1 MSPLSGETKPAKAL
15 VGGRYKIINQLGAG
29 GFGRTFLAQDI
40 HLPNQPQCV
49 VKHLLPQTEQ
59 TATLQMARRLFDRE
73 ARFLYQLGNHDQ
85 IPRLLAH
92 FEEDQ
97 QFYLVQELIEGQP
110 LNRELVKGHPC
121 SQERVIALLIDI
133 LQVLAFVHQQQ
144 IIHRDIKP
152 SNLIRRQGDDKIVL
166 IDFGAVKQVSS
177 QNINPETGETHLTVS
192 IGTQG
197 YMPHEQLAGRPRF
210 SSDIYAVGM
219 VGIQALTGVHPKNLK
234 ENPTT
239 SEIDWQHYAK
249 QVSPELAHI
258 LDIMVRYDFRDRY
271 QTAAE
276 ALEVL
281 ASLPRQQLL
290 SLAEEEIPTQ
300 EITGESQSGMELPI
314 PDIRKLAN
322 TTVPSS
328 MITRSQSRTT
338 PQLDITEHSR
348 GSATNRTTLSIPQ
361 RLVKLG
367 LITVSITI
375 LGVGLVLLKT
385 FLSAQATGENTDYKA
400 DYITEYKTDYSTEAK
415 VTAEQLLDEADQLR
429 KSRQYQE
436 ALKLYDQAIAKK
448 ADFAQAYWGRCYSL
462 NKLQQPEMAVVAC
475 NDALYF
481 KPNYPE
487 AVWSL
492 GQAFDQQQRSVEALR
507 LYNQALTLKPDLTEA
522 WLSQGITL
530 QKLGRSVE
538 AITAL
543 EKAIALQRDLAE
555 AWMTKGEAQ
564 ITLGRFNQ
572 AITSLNKALQIEPN
586 HRNALKLR
594 QQARKELKR

>member
-1 MSPLSGETKPAKAL
+1 MSRLSTETKPAKAL

-40 HLPNQPQCV
+40 HLPNQPRCV

-219 VGIQALTGVHPKNLK
+219 VGIQALTGVHPKNFK
-234 ENPTT
+234 ENPIT

-271 QTAAE
+271 RTAAE

-281 ASLPRQQLL
+281 ASLAAPQLL
-290 SLAEEEIPTQ
+290 SEAEEEIPTQ
-300 EITGESQSGMELPI
+300 EITRQRESGMELPI

-322 TTVPSS
+322 NTVPSS
-328 MITRSQSRTT
+328 MMTRSQSRTT
-338 PQLDITEHSR
+338 PQLHHPQPSR
-348 GSATNRTTLSIPQ
+348 ASAPNLTTLSIPQ

-375 LGVGLVLLKT
+375 LGVGLLLWKT
-385 FLSAQATGENTDYKA
+385 FLSAQPTGENTDYK
-400 DYITEYKTDYSTEAK
+400 TNYKTDYKTEAT
-415 VTAEQLLDEADQLR
+415 VTEEQLLEEADQLR

-436 ALKLYDQAIAKK
+436 ALILYDQAIAKK
-448 ADFAQAYWGRCYSL
+448 ADFAEAYWGRCYSL
-462 NKLQQPEMAVVAC
+462 NKLQQPEMAIVAC
-475 NDALYF
+475 NDALHF

-507 LYNQALTLKPDLTEA
+507 LYNQALTLKPDLTGA

-543 EKAIALQRDLAE
+543 EKAIALQRNLAD

-564 ITLGRFNQ
+564 MTLGRFNQ
-572 AITSLNKALQIEPN
+572 AITSFNKALQIEPN
-586 HRNALKLR
+586 HPNTLKLP
-594 QQARKELKR
+594 QQARKKLER

>member
-1 MSPLSGETKPAKAL
+1 MSRLSAQTKPAKAL

-40 HLPNQPQCV
+40 HLPNQPRCV
-49 VKHLLPQTEQ
+49 VKHLLPQTAQ

-110 LNRELVKGHPC
+110 LNRELVQGNPC
-121 SQERVIALLIDI
+121 SQERVIALLTDI

-177 QNINPETGETHLTVS
+177 QKINPETGETHLTVS

-219 VGIQALTGVHPKNLK
+219 VGIQALTGVHPKNFK
-234 ENPTT
+234 ENSIT

-271 QTAAE
+271 RTAAE

-281 ASLPRQQLL
+281 ASLAKPQLL
-290 SLAEEEIPTQ
+290 SEAEEEIPTQ
-300 EITGESQSGMELPI
+300 EITRESESGMELPI

-328 MITRSQSRTT
+328 MMTRTQSRTT
-338 PQLDITEHSR
+338 PQLDPPQPSR
-348 GSATNRTTLSIPQ
+348 GSAPNLTTLSIPQ

-367 LITVSITI
+367 LITVSITM
-375 LGVGLVLLKT
+375 LGVGLLLWKT
-385 FLSAQATGENTDYKA
+385 FLSAQPTGENTN
-400 DYITEYKTDYSTEAK
+400 YKTDYKTNYKTEAT
-415 VTAEQLLDEADQLR
+415 VTGEQVLEEADQLR
-429 KSRQYQE
+429 KSQQYQE
-436 ALKLYDQAIAKK
+436 ALILYDQAIAKK
-448 ADFAQAYWGRCYSL
+448 ADFAEAYWGKCYSL

-475 NDALYF
+475 NDALHF

-543 EKAIALQRDLAE
+543 EKAIALQRNLAQ

-564 ITLGRFNQ
+564 MTLGRFNQ
-572 AITSLNKALQIEPN
+572 AITSLNKALQIQPN
-586 HRNALKLR
+586 HPNALKLR
-594 QQARKELKR
+594 QQARQKLQP